1 MPGRYIIKSLTVPR
15 RRFAARFGQMISG
28 KVGCAVRC
36 SCPHCETE
44 TWMIHSERDNACV
57 CPQCLYRCYACQ
69 GTGTALTREQI
80 LSLREE
86 SAEAQAELLRE
97 NAAEDA
103 AGLAVSRSSSPY
115 TDGETPDA
123 FSPCNSFPKPV

>member
-1 MPGRYIIKSLTVPR
+1 M
-15 RRFAARFGQMISG
+15 
-28 KVGCAVRC
+28 RC

-57 CPQCLYRCYACQ
+57 CPECLYRCYACQ
-69 GTGTALTREQI
+69 GTGTALTRGQI
-80 LSLREE
+80 LSLRQEN
-86 SAEAQAELLRE
+86 AEAQAELLRE

-103 AGLAVSRSSSPY
+103 AGLAVAQGASPSACRK
-115 TDGETPDA
+115 ETGA